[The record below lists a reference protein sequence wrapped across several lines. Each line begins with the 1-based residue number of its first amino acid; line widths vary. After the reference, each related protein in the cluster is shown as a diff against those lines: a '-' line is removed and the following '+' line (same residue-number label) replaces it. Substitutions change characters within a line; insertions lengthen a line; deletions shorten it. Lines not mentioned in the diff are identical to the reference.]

1 MKKPTVEHTKAF
13 PIRKSTNATERKGIA
28 FVRDAVEDANCV
40 FKEIDRAS
48 DYGHDA
54 FVLLVDGEQVM
65 PQEFAVQVKA
75 GKSFCKPDSCSFFTT
90 KAQLNFWARHP
101 LETLGIVYDP
111 DVHCAWWVDLKVEAK
126 SRQISD
132 SGRTIRFAKEDWN
145 RFDAG
150 GFKSVVL
157 PILLEEPPRISLET
171 ATQWLESDS
180 WYTHDLGARVLISR
194 HKNEASAWAAMLNAF
209 ESRGREASFSVFR
222 AIVKMLGNSEVGSLP
237 SSIPDNIRISLQRRI
252 LGFGEN
258 KIVELLHFVDDNG
271 YERGSAGYG
280 LFALFPSMPNHVT
293 ILSSIAA
300 NAGFPREVRENA
312 DLLLAIRENDPD
324 WWNLWLREVS

>member
-1 MKKPTVEHTKAF
+1 MKKQNEHTKAL

-48 DYGHDA
+48 DFGHDA

-65 PQEFAVQVKA
+65 PQEFAVQIKA
-75 GKSFCKPDSCSFFTT
+75 GKSFCKPECCSFFATEP
-90 KAQLNFWARHP
+90 QLNFWARHP
-101 LETLGIVYDP
+101 LQTLGIVYDP

-126 SRQISD
+126 SSQVNG

-145 RFDAG
+145 KFDAV

-157 PILLEEPPRISLET
+157 PILLEEPPRISLKT

-180 WYTHDLGARVLISR
+180 WDTHDLGARVLISR
-194 HKNEASAWAAMLNAF
+194 HKNEASAWTAMLSAF
-209 ESRGREASFSVFR
+209 ESRGRKASFSVFC
-222 AIVKMLGNSEVGSLP
+222 AIVKMLGNSEVGYLP
-237 SSIPDNIRISLQRRI
+237 NSIPDSIRISLQRQI
-252 LGFGEN
+252 LGFGELE
-258 KIVELLHFVDDNG
+258 IVELLHFVDDNG

-280 LFALFPSMPNHVT
+280 LFALFPSMPDHVAV
-293 ILSSIAA
+293 LSSIAT
-300 NAGFPREVRENA
+300 NAEFPRDVRENA
-312 DLLLAIRENDPD
+312 GLLLAIRENDPD
-324 WWNLWLREVS
+324 WWNLWLRQMP